1 MRGARCG
8 TRSSSNGQQ
17 TYCSFQLYIDRA
29 KVRCLSTVHCLSQY
43 PTGFEIANIATSAHF
58 AKGMLDNSKEDEE
71 KGLGLGKRI
80 GNG

>member
-1 MRGARCG
+1 
-8 TRSSSNGQQ
+8 
-17 TYCSFQLYIDRA
+17 
-29 KVRCLSTVHCLSQY
+29 LSQY

-58 AKGMLDNSKEDEE
+58 AKGTLDNSKEDEE